1 MSAVAGSNPKLRE
14 IDGVRLVNS
23 GWATPEPGEGGGFA
37 YAFSV
42 PPYGLQAG
50 PLEVQALFDAV
61 VLFILPDRCERTIL
75 DWTSRRLTV
84 VAGSATD

>member
-1 MSAVAGSNPKLRE
+1 MSAAAGSTPKLRE

-23 GWATPEPGEGGGFA
+23 GWATPERGQRGGFA
-37 YAFSV
+37 NAFSV

-61 VLFILPDRCERTIL
+61 LHFILPDRCGRTIL

-84 VAGSATD
+84 VAGSTTD